1 MVNPMNEKNFRI
13 AVYTVLFILVLI
25 FFTKDFNLFSDF
37 YKNIR
42 QVKNPEQI
50 DVLVNKNYKLSH
62 TYMPSDLEPV
72 NITYAH
78 ENKYLRK

>member
-37 YKNIR
+37 YKNIK
-42 QVKNPEQI
+42 QVKNSEQI

-62 TYMPSDLEPV
+62 TPMLMKT
-72 NITYAH
+72 NIYDMMQ
-78 ENKYLRK
+78 K